1 MASNDLKLLVAREIA
16 SGESVADVARRHKY
30 SWRGMKQ
37 LSERPEVRRLVGQER
52 ERLVDLAEAHR
63 AGLVVLGGRA
73 LDGIARVIADRQNP
87 HHVATCRWL
96 VDKLLPQATQ
106 RHEHEHDHRVAHE
119 ASPEVEEAIVS
130 IAKTLASIGHHDPEA
145 ILKRS
150 VREGPDALPSPAAGV
165 ELLPAASQVLSRDG
179 NGSPKRR

>member
-1 MASNDLKLLVAREIA
+1 MASDDLKLLVAREIA
-16 SGESVADVARRHKY
+16 SGESVADVARRHGY
-30 SWRGMKQ
+30 SWKGMKQ

-52 ERLVDLAEAHR
+52 ERLHELAEAHR
-63 AGLVVLGGRA
+63 AGLVILGGRA

-96 VDKLLPQATQ
+96 VDKLIPQATQ

-130 IAKTLASIGHHDPEA
+130 IAKTLRRIGPGHDQDA
-145 ILKRS
+145 ILKRC
-150 VREGPDALPSPAAGV
+150 VRTGPEALPSPAAGV
-165 ELLPAASQVLSRDG
+165 ELVPAQLPSGAG
-179 NGSPKRR
+179 NDSPERR

>member
-1 MASNDLKLLVAREIA
+1 MASDELKLLVAREIA
-16 SGESVADVARRHKY
+16 SGESVADVARRHGY
-30 SWRGMKQ
+30 SWKGMKG
-37 LSERPEVRRLVGQER
+37 LVERPEVRRLVGQER

-63 AGLVVLGGRA
+63 ARLVVLGGRA
-73 LDGIARVIADRQNP
+73 LDGIRRTIEDRQDP
-87 HHVATCRWL
+87 QHSQTCRWL
-96 VDKLLPQATQ
+96 LDKLAPQATQ

-165 ELLPAASQVLSRDG
+165 ELLPAQLPSGA
-179 NGSPKRR
+179 GSDSPERH